1 MRLRVAPDDL
11 AVALLAFAS
20 GTSDVLSFLAL
31 GGTFTSA
38 MTGNTALLGLSLGQ
52 GRLAAAERAFAAL
65 IGFLCGGVAGTL
77 CREHA
82 GRQRAL
88 LRILAL
94 EAVCLGLFTAV
105 WAGAADVE
113 NRWVLFPLILLSATG
128 MGAQSVAARH
138 INLPGLPTVVFTSTL
153 TSIVMAATEMVFH
166 GTPFSVDAV
175 RQCAVFGAYL
185 AGALLAGIVATH
197 SLGAVVLL
205 PLAAVL
211 IALVAE
217 LHSRS

>member
-138 INLPGLPTVVFTSTL
+138 INLPGLPTVVFTVFRRRGAPMRRVRSL
-153 TSIVMAATEMVFH
+153 SCRCAARRH
-166 GTPFSVDAV
+166 RRNPQPRRRRPPA
-175 RQCAVFGAYL
+175 
-185 AGALLAGIVATH
+185 
-197 SLGAVVLL
+197 
-205 PLAAVL
+205 P
-211 IALVAE
+211 
-217 LHSRS
+217 SRSPDRPRRRIAQPWLKRKRSRSGYARN

>member
-1 MRLRVAPDDL
+1 MRPRVAPDDL

-65 IGFLCGGVAGTL
+65 IGFLCGVIAGTL

-105 WAGAADVE
+105 WAGAVDVE
-113 NRWVLFPLILLSATG
+113 NRWVLFPL
-128 MGAQSVAARH
+128 
-138 INLPGLPTVVFTSTL
+138 
-153 TSIVMAATEMVFH
+153 
-166 GTPFSVDAV
+166 
-175 RQCAVFGAYL
+175 
-185 AGALLAGIVATH
+185 
-197 SLGAVVLL
+197 
-205 PLAAVL
+205 
-211 IALVAE
+211 
-217 LHSRS
+217 